1 MQPRVHQAF
10 YAVKHKCWEEC
21 KRNRGGP
28 EHRTERLRCIKEKCY
43 GPSQAE
49 DRAMA
54 ERAGVKY
61 EQMHTPLLM
70 KGVYGADSPRFIA
83 MLRDPLKRCGQQ
95 IGDVARHGCQIY

>member
-1 MQPRVHQAF
+1 
-10 YAVKHKCWEEC
+10 
-21 KRNRGGP
+21 
-28 EHRTERLRCIKEKCY
+28 
-43 GPSQAE
+43 
-49 DRAMA
+49 MA